1 MSWKTEYRQKLMSA
15 EEALKKIPPG
25 ARIALGHA
33 VGEPGYLVHT
43 LSRHPEWFENT
54 EICHMVS
61 LGENKYCQEGM
72 EPYFRHN
79 SLFASGGTR
88 DAIAFGRADFTPCF
102 FYQIPELFTTT
113 LPLDAALVMVTPP
126 DENGNVNLSVS
137 CDYTKSAIQ
146 NAKLVIAQV
155 NDQMPWVYGDNTVSV
170 HEIDCFVEHSAP
182 LPELKPAP
190 LGEVEKAIG
199 KHCASLIQDGDTL
212 QLGIGAIPD
221 AVLLSLK
228 DKKDL
233 GIHSEMFSDGVV
245 ELAETGVITNRKK
258 VFHPG
263 KSIVTFL
270 MGTKR
275 LYDYVNHNPDV
286 EMHPVDYVNH
296 PAVVAK
302 NDHIV
307 CINSCVQVDL
317 MGQICSES
325 VGLKQISAVG
335 GQVDFVRGAA
345 MADHGISIIAMPSTA
360 ARGTLSKIVPILDT
374 GAAVTTSRC
383 DADYIVTEYGIAHL
397 RGRTLKDR
405 ARLLIHISHPDFRP
419 NLIQVFEQRFHC
431 SYQPPES
438 Y

>member
-1 MSWKTEYRQKLMSA
+1 MRV
-15 EEALKKIPPG
+15 ALNG
-25 ARIALGHA
+25 MD
-33 VGEPGYLVHT
+33 VLVE
-43 LSRHPEWFENT
+43 LSGP
-54 EICHMVS
+54 
-61 LGENKYCQEGM
+61 
-72 EPYFRHN
+72 
-79 SLFASGGTR
+79 
-88 DAIAFGRADFTPCF
+88 
-102 FYQIPELFTTT
+102 
-113 LPLDAALVMVTPP
+113 LPDLR
-126 DENGNVNLSVS
+126 
-137 CDYTKSAIQ
+137 
-146 NAKLVIAQV
+146 
-155 NDQMPWVYGDNTVSV
+155 
-170 HEIDCFVEHSAP
+170 SAP
-182 LPELKPAP
+182 R
-190 LGEVEKAIG
+190 GEVEKAIG
-199 KHCASLIQDGDTL
+199 KHCASLIQEGDTL
-212 QLGIGAIPD
+212 QLCIGAIPD

-296 PAVVAK
+296 PDEVAK

-360 ARGTLSKIVPILDT
+360 ARGTLSKIVTILDT
-374 GAAVTTSRC
+374 GAAVITSRRY
-383 DADYIVTEYGIAHL
+383 AD
-397 RGRTLKDR
+397 
-405 ARLLIHISHPDFRP
+405 
-419 NLIQVFEQRFHC
+419 
-431 SYQPPES
+431 
-438 Y
+438 